1 MSDNYKTGKAEG
13 SNVRCFEAIADE
25 DSEILIL
32 GSAPSVKSLELGQ
45 YYGNPRN
52 TMWKILADI
61 YNDGISF
68 GSYAEKTEC
77 LHANHIA
84 MWDVFQCCDRQGSS
98 DSTISKP
105 VYNDL
110 NGFLAKHPKIRKII
124 ANGKTAGKSIP
135 QDITFIQAYSTS
147 PAFTKPYEEKLKSWR
162 EILK

>member
-1 MSDNYKTGKAEG
+1 MNDNCRTEKAG
-13 SNVRCFEAIADE
+13 GGNVRCFEAIADE

-52 TMWKILADI
+52 AMWKILADI
-61 YNDGISF
+61 YNNGFSF
-68 GSYAEKTEC
+68 GSYAEKIEC
-77 LHANHIA
+77 LHTNHIA

-110 NGFLAKHPKIRKII
+110 ARFLAEHPKIKKIV

-135 QDITFIQAYSTS
+135 QGITFIQAYSTS

-162 EILK
+162 EILI